1 MRSPDEDRQ
10 ETEPGS
16 AAGRETEWMDALPS
30 RKRGREAWVG
40 LFVVAAVLA
49 TLTAL
54 FTLTD
59 ASLFR
64 GRYVTLVR
72 VDQANGIRRG
82 DPVQLRGVNIGR
94 VKSFIIDDG
103 GVLVRLEIEG
113 EYPIPED
120 SRVQLVSS
128 SLLGGMAAHVIPGNA
143 EERAGR
149 DDVLQGSV
157 PGGMMS
163 TAENLGGDAELV
175 LQRIQAL
182 LDPGTVDAVGAGAIE
197 LRDLLTEL
205 SALAA
210 EERESLR
217 ALTASLRR
225 SAAGLEGA
233 TTGPEL
239 ERVIAQLDAMTANA
253 AETAAASS
261 RAARSLETVLG
272 RLERGEGTLGRL
284 STDPALYDDLQSAA
298 AGISA
303 LVEDIRA
310 NPSRY
315 IDLRVF

>member
-10 ETEPGS
+10 DPHRAP
-16 AAGRETEWMDALPS
+16 AADRDAEWLESLPA

-64 GRYVTLVR
+64 GRYETLVR
-72 VDQANGIRRG
+72 VDQASGIRRG

-94 VKSFIIDDG
+94 VKNFIIEDD

-113 EYPIPED
+113 EYPIPAD
-120 SRVQLVSS
+120 SRVQLVSG
-128 SLLGGMAAHVIPGNA
+128 SLLGGMSAHVIPGNA

-149 DDVLQGSV
+149 DDVLEGSV
-157 PGGMMS
+157 AGGMMD
-163 TAENLGGDAELV
+163 TAADLGGDAEVV
-175 LQRIQAL
+175 LQRMQAL
-182 LDPGTVDAVGAGAIE
+182 LDPGTVDALGTGAVE

-225 SAAGLEGA
+225 SAEGIEGA

-239 ERVIAQLDAMTANA
+239 ERVIAQLDAMTADA

-261 RAARSLETVLG
+261 RAASSLETVLG

-284 STDPALYDDLQSAA
+284 SADPALYYDLQSAA
-298 AGISA
+298 AAINA

-310 NPSRY
+310 NPRRY
-315 IDLRVF
+315 INLRVF

>member
-10 ETEPGS
+10 DRERDTATE
-16 AAGRETEWMDALPS
+16 RETEWLESLPT

-40 LFVVAAVLA
+40 LFVVAAILA

-64 GRYVTLVR
+64 GRYETLVR
-72 VDQANGIRRG
+72 VDQASGIRRG

-94 VKSFIIDDG
+94 VKNFTIEDDG
-103 GVLVRLEIEG
+103 VLIRLEIEG

-120 SRVQLVSS
+120 SRVQLVSG
-128 SLLGGMAAHVIPGNA
+128 SLLGGMSAHVIPGNA

-149 DDVLQGSV
+149 DDVLVGTV
-157 PGGMMS
+157 AGGMMD
-163 TAENLGGDAELV
+163 TAADLGGDAQLV
-175 LQRIQAL
+175 LRRMQAL
-182 LDPGTVDAVGAGAIE
+182 LDPGTVDAVGAGAVE

-205 SALAA
+205 SALAG

-225 SAAGLEGA
+225 SAEGIEGA

-239 ERVIAQLDAMTANA
+239 ERVIAQLDAMSADA

-298 AGISA
+298 AGINA

-310 NPSRY
+310 NPKRY
-315 IDLRVF
+315 INLRVF